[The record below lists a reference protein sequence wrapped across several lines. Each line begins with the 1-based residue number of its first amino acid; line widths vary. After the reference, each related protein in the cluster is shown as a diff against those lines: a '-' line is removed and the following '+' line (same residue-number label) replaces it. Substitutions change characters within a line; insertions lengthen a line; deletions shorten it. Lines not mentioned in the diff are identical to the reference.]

1 MKKEEREKYSW
12 KENEDD
18 KDMIDFY
25 YDGKKY
31 GDWYKYANSDYPEDL
46 TIERDL
52 SLLIDIGVKIG
63 KAMQLQ
69 SNWISVEDRLPE
81 EIERY
86 LVVVERPDEMHPS
99 VKTANRYIHKPAV
112 NDRRMDAN
120 FIIHGRVTH
129 WQPLPQPPKE

>member
-1 MKKEEREKYSW
+1 MKKEEKREEIADWLQTYSDGDM
-12 KENEDD
+12 KLDD
-18 KDMIDFY
+18 C
-25 YDGKKY
+25 
-31 GDWYKYANSDYPEDL
+31 
-46 TIERDL
+46 IEG
-52 SLLIDIGVKIG
+52 I
-63 KAMQLQ
+63 MQLQ